1 MCTYEILFNVPETTD
16 PSTEH
21 NEKDV
26 VDTSQGKTVSVVT
39 QAYNHLQL
47 NTLGDFSKK
56 IRLSS

>member
-26 VDTSQGKTVSVVT
+26 ADTSQGKTVSVVT
-39 QAYNHLQL
+39 QA
-47 NTLGDFSKK
+47 
-56 IRLSS
+56 